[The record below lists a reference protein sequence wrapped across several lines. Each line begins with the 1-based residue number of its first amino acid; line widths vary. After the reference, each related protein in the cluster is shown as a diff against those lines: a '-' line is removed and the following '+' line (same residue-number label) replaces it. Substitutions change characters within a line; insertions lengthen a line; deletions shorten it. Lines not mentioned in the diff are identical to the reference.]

1 MNVRNKIFQ
10 AIGWIA
16 ARHIAHYEA
25 VKVLVASIGALAL
38 KLDDPKQFNYYEQV
52 QLQSEELQELKALNG
67 ALAIKELADNSG
79 GWEDHH
85 GIGLNMVA
93 SVLIEQHDWDPQ
105 DVNDWVRDL
114 TDGYFNFGADDED

>member
-1 MNVRNKIFQ
+1 VRTQIFQ

-25 VKVLVASIGALAL
+25 VKVLVANIGAIGLRLA
-38 KLDDPKQFNYYEQV
+38 DPKQFSYYEQV
-52 QLQSEELQELKALNG
+52 QCQADDLQELRALNG
-67 ALAIKELADNSG
+67 ALAIKELADRAG

-114 TDGYFNFGADDED
+114 TDGFFNFGEIEG

>member
-1 MNVRNKIFQ
+1 MRKPLFQ

-25 VKVLVASIGALAL
+25 VKVLVARIGAYGL
-38 KLDDPKQFNYYEQV
+38 KITDPQQYEYFEQV
-52 QLQSEELQELKALNG
+52 QLQQVELQELKALNG
-67 ALAIKELADNSG
+67 ALAIKDLAKANG

-93 SVLIEQHDWDPQ
+93 AVLIEQHDWDPA
-105 DVNDWVRDL
+105 DVDEWVHNL
-114 TDGYFNFGADDED
+114 SDGFFSFGDYEDED